1 MANRL
6 PAAIALA
13 CLITFGLFWA
23 MQALIG
29 VTGELKEGGAPPT
42 IDFVRLR
49 KDNAP
54 ELKKREPP
62 KREKPEQPP
71 PPPEMS
77 MAKSQMN
84 ADNSLGSLG
93 SLGDLGIL

>member
-29 VTGELKEGGAPPT
+29 VTGELKEGGAPPS

-49 KDNAP
+49 KDNQP

-62 KREKPEQPP
+62 KREKPDQPP
-71 PPPEMS
+71 PPRVS
-77 MAKSQMN
+77 ICQGRYGFAK
-84 ADNSLGSLG
+84 LVPTCPG
-93 SLGDLGIL
+93 

>member
-1 MANRL
+1 MSQRL

-13 CLITFGLFWA
+13 CLITFGLFWG

-29 VTGELKEGGAPPT
+29 VTGELQEGRPAPS
-42 IDFVRLR
+42 IDFIRLR
-49 KDNAP
+49 KDNVP

-71 PPPEMS
+71 PP
-77 MAKSQMN
+77 
-84 ADNSLGSLG
+84 
-93 SLGDLGIL
+93 